1 MRSRVTRLSA
11 ATAIAALLFAGSA
24 YGHAKLVKSNPAANA
39 ALSAAPKV
47 LTLTFNEK
55 VTPAFTKVELAMVDH
70 DMKVPV
76 KTAVS
81 KDGHT
86 VTATPQSAL
95 MKGAYKVTWTAATAD
110 GHKMSGDLAFR
121 IG

>member
-1 MRSRVTRLSA
+1 MRHRPTRLSVVPA
-11 ATAIAALLFAGSA
+11 VAALLFAGSA
-24 YGHAKLVKSNPAANA
+24 YGHAKLVSSSPAANA
-39 ALSAAPKV
+39 TIAVAPKV
-47 LTLTFNEK
+47 LSLTFNEK

-70 DMKVPV
+70 DMKVAV

-86 VTATPQSAL
+86 VTVTPQTAL

-110 GHKMSGDLAFR
+110 GHKMSGDVAFR